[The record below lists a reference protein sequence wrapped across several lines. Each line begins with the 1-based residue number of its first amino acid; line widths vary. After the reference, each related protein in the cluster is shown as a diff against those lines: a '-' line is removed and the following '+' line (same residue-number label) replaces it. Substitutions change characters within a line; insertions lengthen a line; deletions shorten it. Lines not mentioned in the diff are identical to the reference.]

1 MIYLRALDAYWNE
14 YGICK
19 VLLMWFYSLLIFPQ
33 NNYELRSELDNS
45 KFDLKESKGYLSEV
59 QGQIKK
65 EKRERAQ

>member
-1 MIYLRALDAYWNE
+1 MKSFVDDGILIISLFIY
-14 YGICK
+14 
-19 VLLMWFYSLLIFPQ
+19 SQ